1 MSGAEDCLRC
11 CQDYRAFCCII
22 SLRSD
27 LHSQRFWPFGCLC
40 RTGGFCW
47 CVLLGV
53 DFYWLNC
60 ISGFLW
66 SDCHCSFC
74 LHGLVLMSSTR
85 RFQYLSIPVDGTVKI
100 GNACIWL
107 LARSSQPTEP
117 RVSTWGSCR
126 LRNWG
131 ILIYGLSSPLGRSWG
146 RGGWVGWIS
155 PLFYS

>member
-1 MSGAEDCLRC
+1 MGWVYFSRSGLAIIGYFQDMFLYVRC
-11 CQDYRAFCCII
+11 RGLFEVL
-22 SLRSD
+22 SRLS
-27 LHSQRFWPFGCLC
+27 RFLLYYLVEKRFALPTVLTFGCLC

-117 RVSTWGSCR
+117 RVST
-126 LRNWG
+126 
-131 ILIYGLSSPLGRSWG
+131 
-146 RGGWVGWIS
+146 
-155 PLFYS
+155 